1 MKGKEEKFV
10 YQCIHCDFV
19 VNDHSGVKYLCPE
32 CRKDNAPDKPPA
44 GGLRVMYDY
53 HALSRKINGFKDLKQ
68 NRYLDLFPVK
78 SMESF
83 PALRIGN
90 TPLYR
95 YASKANTNYPFNL
108 FLKDDSQNPTFS
120 YKDRASALVSAYA
133 REKGLNTIVA
143 ASTGNAGSSM
153 AGICAAQQQQAVI
166 MVPESAPVAKIS
178 QVLMYGATLVP
189 VKGTYDDAFELS
201 LQATKAFGW
210 YNRNTGF
217 NPLTIEGKK
226 SAAFEIYEQM
236 QGNVPDHVF
245 VPVGDGVIISG
256 IYKGFEDLL
265 LMGIIDYM
273 PIIVAVQSAQSANL
287 VNNLQTADFKAI
299 PSTTIADS
307 ISVGIPRNFYMAKGF
322 INKYSGKGV
331 IVDDSEIMEASAQLA
346 RNYGI
351 FAEPAAAAAY
361 AGLIKMHR
369 NGEIREG
376 SNNVVMLTGSGLKD
390 LKSIQKM
397 LKKPNSIECS
407 LDNLRQFLSQKQGL
421 F

>member
-1 MKGKEEKFV
+1 MKAKEEKYI
-10 YQCIHCDFV
+10 YQCIRCDFE
-19 VNDHSGVKYLCPE
+19 VNDTQGVQYLCPE
-32 CRKDNAPDKPPA
+32 CSKNNTPDMPPA
-44 GGLRVMYDY
+44 GALRVVYDY
-53 HALSRKINGFKDLKQ
+53 HTLHQTKKGFNKLQQ
-68 NRYLDLFPVK
+68 NRYLDLLPIQSVASLPV
-78 SMESF
+78 
-83 PALRIGN
+83 LRVGG

-95 YASKANTNYPFNL
+95 YPSKDNTGFPFNL

-133 REKGLNTIVA
+133 REKGWSTIVA

-201 LQATKAFGW
+201 LQATEAFGW

-226 SAAFEIYEQM
+226 SAAFEIYDQM

-256 IYKGFEDLL
+256 VYKGFEDLL

-287 VNNLQTADFKAI
+287 VNNLQTAAFKATS
-299 PSTTIADS
+299 STTIADS
-307 ISVGIPRNFYMAKGF
+307 ISVDIPRNFYMAKGF
-322 INKYSGKGV
+322 INKYGGKGF

-397 LKKPNSIECS
+397 LKKPDSIECS
-407 LDNLRQFLSQKQGL
+407 LDHLKHFLSQYQ
-421 F
+421 

>member
-1 MKGKEEKFV
+1 MKGKEEKFA
-10 YQCIHCDFV
+10 YQCIHCDFEAE
-19 VNDHSGVKYLCPE
+19 DSIGVQYQCPE
-32 CRKDNAPDKPPA
+32 CSKDNIPDKPPA
-44 GGLRVMYDY
+44 GALRVIYDY
-53 HALSRKINGFKDLKQ
+53 NALRSKIKGFKELKQ
-68 NRYLDLFPVK
+68 NRYLDLFPVQN
-78 SMESF
+78 MESF
-83 PALRIGN
+83 PTLRIGD

-95 YASKANTNYPFNL
+95 YASKENTDFPFNL

-133 REKGLNTIVA
+133 RENGLSTIVA

-153 AGICAAQQQQAVI
+153 AGICAAQKQKAVI

-178 QVLMYGATLVP
+178 QVLMYGAILVP
-189 VKGTYDDAFELS
+189 VNGTYDDAFELS

-226 SAAFEIYEQM
+226 TAAFEIYEQM
-236 QGNVPDHVF
+236 QGNIPDHVF

-256 IYKGFEDLL
+256 VYKGFEDLL
-265 LMGIIDYM
+265 QLEIIDRI
-273 PIIVAVQSAQSANL
+273 PVIVAVQSAQSANL
-287 VNNLQTADFKAI
+287 VNNLHTTNFKAN

-307 ISVGIPRNFYMAKGF
+307 ISVDIPRNFYMAKGF
-322 INKYSGKGV
+322 INKYDGKWV
-331 IVDDSEIMEASAQLA
+331 IVDDSEIMETSAQLA

-361 AGLIKMHR
+361 AGLISMHR

-390 LKSIQKM
+390 LKSIQKIL
-397 LKKPNSIECS
+397 LKPDSIECS
-407 LDNLRQFLSQKQGL
+407 LNSLRQFLSQKQRN

>member
-1 MKGKEEKFV
+1 MKGKEEKFT
-10 YQCIHCDFV
+10 YQCIHCDFE
-19 VNDHSGVKYLCPE
+19 VNDQSGVQYLCPE
-32 CRKDNAPDKPPA
+32 CSKDNAPDEPPA
-44 GGLRVMYDY
+44 GALRVVYDY
-53 HALSRKINGFKDLKQ
+53 HAFRYKIKGFKELKQ
-68 NRYLDLFPVK
+68 SRYLDLFPVK

-83 PALRIGN
+83 PTLRIGD
-90 TPLYR
+90 TPLYS
-95 YASKANTNYPFNL
+95 YASKKNTDFPFNL
-108 FLKDDSQNPTFS
+108 FIKDDGQNPTFS

-133 REKGLNTIVA
+133 RENGLNTIVA

-153 AGICAAQQQQAVI
+153 AGICAAQRQKAVI

-201 LQATKAFGW
+201 LKATEAFGW

-236 QGNVPDHVF
+236 NGTIPDRIF

-256 IYKGFEDLL
+256 VYKGFEDLL
-265 LMGIIDYM
+265 QLEIIDRM
-273 PIIVAVQSAQSANL
+273 PVIVAVQSAQSANL
-287 VNNLQTADFKAI
+287 VNNLNTTEFKAN

-307 ISVGIPRNFYMAKGF
+307 ISVDIPRNFYMAKGF
-322 INKYSGKGV
+322 INKYGGIGV

-346 RNYGI
+346 CNYGI
-351 FAEPAAAAAY
+351 FAEPAASAAY
-361 AGLIKMHR
+361 AGLCALHQSGKI
-369 NGEIREG
+369 NEG

-390 LKSIQKM
+390 LKSIQR
-397 LKKPNSIECS
+397 LLRIPEPIDCS
-407 LDNLRQFLSQKQGL
+407 LESLNRYMSDNPSSL
-421 F
+421 

>member
-10 YQCIHCDFV
+10 YQCIHCDFEV
-19 VNDHSGVKYLCPE
+19 DDQSGVQYLCPQ
-32 CRKDNAPDKPPA
+32 CSKDNAPDKPPA
-44 GGLRVMYDY
+44 GALRVVYDY
-53 HALSRKINGFKDLKQ
+53 HALRRKIKGFKELKQ

-83 PALRIGN
+83 PILRVGN
-90 TPLYR
+90 TPMYR
-95 YASKANTNYPFNL
+95 YASNENTDFPFNL

-133 REKGLNTIVA
+133 RENGLNTIVA

-153 AGICAAQQQQAVI
+153 AGICAAQRQKAVI

-201 LQATKAFGW
+201 LKATEAFGW

-236 QGNVPDHVF
+236 NGTIPDRIF

-256 IYKGFEDLL
+256 VYKGFEDLL
-265 LMGIIDYM
+265 LLGLIDHM
-273 PIIVAVQSAQSANL
+273 PTIVAVQSAQSANL
-287 VNNLQTADFKAI
+287 VNNLHTNDFKAEG
-299 PSTTIADS
+299 STTIADS
-307 ISVGIPRNFYMAKGF
+307 ISVDIPRNFYMARNFIRKYKG
-322 INKYSGKGV
+322 IG
-331 IVDDSEIMEASAQLA
+331 ITVDDTEILQASARLA

-351 FAEPAAAAAY
+351 FAEPAASAAY
-361 AGLIKMHR
+361 AGLCALHQSGKI
-369 NGEIREG
+369 NEG

-390 LKSIQKM
+390 LKSIQR
-397 LKKPNSIECS
+397 LLRIPEPIDCS
-407 LDNLRQFLSQKQGL
+407 LDSLNRYMSDNPSSL
-421 F
+421 